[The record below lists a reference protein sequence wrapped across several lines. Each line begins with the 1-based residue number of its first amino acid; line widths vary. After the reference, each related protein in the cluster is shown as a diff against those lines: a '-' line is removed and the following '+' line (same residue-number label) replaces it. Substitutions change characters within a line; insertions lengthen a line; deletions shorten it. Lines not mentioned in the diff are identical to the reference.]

1 LLEVKVGSGRAA
13 LHANPTTRL
22 EAALV
27 GVSDQGKLGKTIRCA
42 LSRWEAF
49 RNIFRNGLAYIDN
62 SATER
67 AMWSISLG
75 YENWTFAGPETDGV
89 RAVPIYSSVEM
100 AKLLGLVPEAYYR

>member
-1 LLEVKVGSGRAA
+1 MCGGHS
-13 LHANPTTRL
+13 
-22 EAALV
+22 
-27 GVSDQGKLGKTIRCA
+27 
-42 LSRWEAF
+42 
-49 RNIFRNGLAYIDN
+49 AY
-62 SATER
+62 TER